1 MNPLPRPLVSLL
13 LALFVWSPY
22 LCAEP
27 ADRLPVDMSDAELN
41 QRLQFIETR
50 LARQTPN
57 ARYWQYGWT
66 GFHAAGAAAQGLLAV
81 DADDNDDEVN
91 YIVGAVKSSGALAQM
106 LIRPLPAV
114 QSSARLQAMP
124 SETREER
131 IRKLERGE
139 ALLRENAAR
148 AAGRS
153 GWKRHLIG
161 IGANLIGGAAIAA
174 FGDSSDAVTS
184 TLIGIAVSETNI
196 WTEPSRAAE
205 DLEDYRN
212 KKWVRRGTGQATWH
226 IVPMADRVTLHIRF

>member
-1 MNPLPRPLVSLL
+1 
-13 LALFVWSPY
+13 
-22 LCAEP
+22 
-27 ADRLPVDMSDAELN
+27 MSDAELD

-212 KKWVRRGTGQATWH
+212 NKWVRRGTGQATWH

>member
-1 MNPLPRPLVSLL
+1 MNPLLRPLISLL
-13 LALFVWSPY
+13 LTLSVWSPVTS
-22 LCAEP
+22 AEP
-27 ADRLPVDMSDAELN
+27 ADRLPGEMSDAELN
-41 QRLQFIETR
+41 QRLKFIETR

-66 GFHAAGAAAQGLLAV
+66 GFYAASAAAQGLLAV
-81 DADDNDDEVN
+81 DTDDNDDEVN

-114 QSSARLQAMP
+114 QSSTRLQAMP
-124 SETREER
+124 SESRAER
-131 IRKLERGE
+131 ISKLEQGE

-161 IGANLIGGAAIAA
+161 IGANLVGGAVIAA
-174 FGDSSDAVTS
+174 YGDSDDAVTS

-196 WTEPSRAAE
+196 WTEPSRATD
-205 DLEDYRN
+205 DLRDYRN
-212 KKWVRRGTGQATWH
+212 NAWAGRGSGQTTWH
-226 IVPMADRVTLHIRF
+226 LVPMADRVTLHIRF